1 MGNMDGKMHPSGK
14 QPILRLNGMMSNHAQ
29 VPFWVAATIVDIII
43 DVAIIMVSAC
53 TVWSLRIEYHRKPLV
68 TVILS
73 LRLL

>member
-1 MGNMDGKMHPSGK
+1 
-14 QPILRLNGMMSNHAQ
+14 MMSNHAQ